1 MHLWR
6 TQFKFQS
13 DMHLCRRITQ
23 KKEENIFLTPRK
35 CPCVPS
41 LLMPLLP
48 SRNQLC
54 FLIQRIQFS
63 SVYQSCPILCNPMD
77 CSTPGFPGHH
87 QLPELAQTHVQRVC
101 DAIQPSHP
109 LSSPSPPTFNHSQN
123 QSLFQWIS
131 SSHQVAKVLV
141 FQPQHQY
148 FQWILN
154 IHWLIDFL

>member
-131 SSHQVAKVLV
+131 SSMGMQTSTATMENSVEI
-141 FQPQHQY
+141 P
-148 FQWILN
+148 
-154 IHWLIDFL
+154 